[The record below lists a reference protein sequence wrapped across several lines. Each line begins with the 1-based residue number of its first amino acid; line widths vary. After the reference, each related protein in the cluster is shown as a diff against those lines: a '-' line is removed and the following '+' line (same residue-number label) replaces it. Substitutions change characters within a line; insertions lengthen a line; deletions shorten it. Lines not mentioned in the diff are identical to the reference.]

1 MTFIEAISSGF
12 KKYIEFKGRASLSEY
27 WWFALFVF
35 LVSLIGDLIDSSGV
49 VTLLLMTAFLIPY
62 TAVGVR
68 RLHDTNRSGW
78 WLLIPLTVIGII
90 PMTIWLASKGSNE
103 SNQYGEPILNNEVLN
118 SINNFKIDSEK
129 NEKSHEIANIDA
141 LSWNQAINEFEGET
155 RNRGLY
161 AKLFAETQGDESK
174 VKARYIEIR
183 AKEIQ
188 ASKTPDVPSSLS
200 TSD

>member
-27 WWFALFVF
+27 WWFSLFVF
-35 LVSLIGDLIDSSGV
+35 LVSLIGDLLDSSGV
-49 VTLLLMTAFLIPY
+49 ATLLLMTAMLIPHC
-62 TAVGVR
+62 AVGAR

-78 WLLIPLTVIGII
+78 WLLISLTVIGII
-90 PMTIWLASKGSNE
+90 PILIWLASKGSDK

-129 NEKSHEIANIDA
+129 NEKSGEIANIDA
-141 LSWNQAINEFEGET
+141 LSWNQAINEFEGEA

-174 VKARYIEIR
+174 VKARYIDIR

-188 ASKTPDVPSSLS
+188 TNKIQVVPSSLS

>member
-12 KKYIEFKGRASLSEY
+12 KKYIDFKGRASLSEY
-27 WWFALFVF
+27 WWFSLFVVI
-35 LVSLIGDLIDSSGV
+35 VSIIGDLLDSSGV
-49 VTLLLMTAFLIPY
+49 ATLLLMTVMLIPHC
-62 TAVGVR
+62 AVGAR

-78 WLLIPLTVIGII
+78 WLLISFTVIGII
-90 PMTIWLASKGSNE
+90 PMLIWLASKGSNK
-103 SNQYGEPILNNEVLN
+103 SNKYGEPFSNSEVLN
-118 SINNFKIDSEK
+118 SINNFKIDSE
-129 NEKSHEIANIDA
+129 NIDKSDEIANIDA
-141 LSWNQAINEFEGET
+141 LSWNQAIDEFEGEA